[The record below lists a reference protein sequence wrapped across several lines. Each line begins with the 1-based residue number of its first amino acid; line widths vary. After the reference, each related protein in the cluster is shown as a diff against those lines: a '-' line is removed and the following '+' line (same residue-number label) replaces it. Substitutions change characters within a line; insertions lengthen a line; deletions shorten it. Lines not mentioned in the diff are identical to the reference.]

1 MEVEELTVAYSDE
14 DTGEEVI
21 KEIGKEILS
30 KGAWPTVMFF
40 YQERDPKSG
49 EFTEP
54 KVSLRRNAAPLI
66 DTITGAPGRLFP
78 TVGSEV
84 VSCSAVLQ
92 MPCTKVAPSLGILL
106 KMRVFV
112 TAFNK

>member
-21 KEIGKEILS
+21 KEVGKEILS

-40 YQERDPKSG
+40 YQERDPKTG

-54 KVSLRRNAAPLI
+54 KVSLRRYRKMAGNFKPQGKFK
-66 DTITGAPGRLFP
+66 ITGKAQAEAII
-78 TVGSEV
+78 EV
-84 VSCSAVLQ
+84 
-92 MPCTKVAPSLGILL
+92 L
-106 KMRVFV
+106 KKWY
-112 TAFNK
+112 NI